1 MEIGYCTFMWTYNIV
16 TPASV
21 STTGLDQHSD
31 SETKVPPPVVRL
43 DTQQMNGMVDDRGSE
58 SSTDILVC
66 FLDYCFLML
75 DRVPNSSPCA
85 SPLCTFY
92 MSL

>member
-1 MEIGYCTFMWTYNIV
+1 MWTYDVVV

-21 STTGLDQHSD
+21 SATGLDQHSD
-31 SETKVPPPVVRL
+31 SETKVPPPVVRV

-66 FLDYCFLML
+66 FLLDSFLMEGKWIHF
-75 DRVPNSSPCA
+75 NSFS
-85 SPLCTFY
+85 FV
-92 MSL
+92 